1 MSERPQGREWE
12 GRVAFVTGAVT
23 GIGLGVAALIGIWA
37 LLTMKSTTFPT
48 PLATFKEAVVLF
60 SDPFYSNGPNDQ
72 GLGWNILFSLQRV
85 AVGTRAKIIVEGA
98 AGSARTGKVTSIGR
112 AVRSKSQVQP
122 IPVLDLEIALDAG
135 TAALK
140 PGQAV
145 RVELE
150 PRA

>member
-1 MSERPQGREWE
+1 MLRSGCLVSGGR
-12 GRVAFVTGAVT
+12 RDVRDA
-23 GIGLGVAALIGIWA
+23 
-37 LLTMKSTTFPT
+37 
-48 PLATFKEAVVLF
+48 
-60 SDPFYSNGPNDQ
+60 
-72 GLGWNILFSLQRV
+72 
-85 AVGTRAKIIVEGA
+85 EGA